1 MTTGAFEALL
11 NVPAAIYRA
20 QTAYN
25 EVGEPETTYAFIAT
39 VPARLDRFRYAGSAS
54 TFAEQGIQDLPSH
67 KLFCAVDVPMQPG
80 DLVRVDGREY
90 EVLEAWEPGGVQHH
104 KEAWLKSV

>member
-11 NVPAAIYRA
+11 NAPAAIYRA
-20 QTAYN
+20 QTTYN
-25 EVGEPETTYAFIAT
+25 EVGEPETNYAFIAT
-39 VPARLDRFRYAGSAS
+39 VPARLDKFRYSGSTA
-54 TFAEQGIQDLPSH
+54 TFAERGIQDVPSH
-67 KLFCAVDVPMQPG
+67 KLFAPEYAPLEPG

-90 EVLEAWEPGGVQHH
+90 EVLEAWEPGGVGHH